1 MVLPSN
7 VSDTPTQGPPKELKP
22 RRRMRPGL
30 GTFLVSLLGLVVL
43 IGAFVYFGTSGNTPF
58 GRSAPR
64 AAPTAAARAPTGPGA
79 QQAAPPPPNG
89 PTATPADAQAIQQA
103 IQRGDDAQVQAL
115 SSKDPSP
122 MQDIGTPEY
131 YQEMVS
137 NNQDLM
143 DAGVV
148 SVKLERIEWGPIVVN
163 GTTATAQCYETWTT
177 TFDDGS
183 VDQSRDLNVYTL
195 VQQNGAWKIQSDDH
209 PNSPGQ

>member
-7 VSDTPTQGPPKELKP
+7 ISDTPTQEPPKLKP
-22 RRRMRPGL
+22 RRTPRPGL
-30 GTFLVSLLGLVVL
+30 GTFLFSLIGLVLL
-43 IGAFVYFGTSGNTPF
+43 IGAFIYFGTSGNTPF

-64 AAPTAAARAPTGPGA
+64 AAPTAAAGARTAPGA
-79 QQAAPPPPNG
+79 QQATPPPANG
-89 PTATPADAQAIQQA
+89 PTATPADSQAIQQA

-115 SSKDPSP
+115 ASKDNSP

-131 YQEMVS
+131 YQEMVA

-143 DAGVV
+143 DGGVV
-148 SVKLERIEWGPIVVN
+148 SVRLDRIEWGPIVVN
-163 GTTATAQCYETWTT
+163 GNTATAQCYETWTT